1 MRSETELFRFS
12 TFNPHP
18 QIGLIEG
25 LLNSQIGCPGNV
37 PHLRQQRVCI
47 LAVSLQ
53 IVSDDLNIDRGRQAK
68 VENLRDHVGGQ
79 ERERD
84 TRKLLRECQAKL
96 VNVVVGGMMLG
107 RQSYQD
113 VSIRCAHRR
122 RIAVGKIDA
131 AVGQPYVVD
140 DVMDFI
146 GWNLLSNRPL
156 DLIAEVG
163 RLFNAHSCGSA
174 HVKLERAAVHAGKE
188 IAAQPG

>member
-1 MRSETELFRFS
+1 MRSETELFRFG

-68 VENLRDHVGGQ
+68 VENLRYHVGGQ
-79 ERERD
+79 ERERH
-84 TRKLLRECQAKL
+84 TRKLLREYQTKL
-96 VNVVVGGMMLG
+96 VNVVVGGMVLR
-107 RQSYQD
+107 RQSHED

-174 HVKLERAAVHAGKE
+174 HVKLERAAVHAGEE
-188 IAAQPG
+188 IAA